1 MPQENTKRREV
12 LAAIESVGAIADLAA
27 KKDGQY
33 EYEIDLEVIV
43 YGRNYNGKLVGPYV
57 RLLSYAPG
65 EEIVREGEWG
75 GNTFY
80 IVVAGRADVYGATP
94 QGRAKVAEI
103 PSGVQFGEMSV
114 LAGAQRNATVRAP
127 KDQAIQVLEVQRPA
141 LRLLRKLPT
150 FGQTLDAAYRKH
162 GRANL
167 IREIAKITELSND
180 AISQLESI
188 SKFRV
193 YAKNHALFRAGELA
207 NRLYVLKSG
216 WARLTPKTQLTNIAN
231 VPGAGNGGSPARN
244 WNAKS
249 VETYVGP
256 SHCFG
261 VDAITRDGEWEYTCT
276 LMERSEVLE
285 ISISKLRQQPE
296 LRETLLLAFS
306 GMAVPTESKAWLESR
321 EPAPVAR
328 AQEDLIETGLVD
340 ATNLLVMDMDLCV
353 RCGNCSMACH
363 QIHGQSRL
371 VRRGI
376 HISRPVSLKKNSSYQ
391 SVLAPA
397 VCLHCKDPE
406 CLTGCPTGSLA
417 RFPDGQVDIAYK
429 TCIGCADCATQC
441 PYNAISMIPRQA
453 AGGDKE
459 KSKAGDKKKNG
470 KGDQEK
476 GGPGGRWKRWLGL
489 AAEPLPPAVEQTDDL
504 LAVKCNL
511 CAGTPLNP
519 DGVKRP
525 AYSCEESCPTGALLR
540 VDPRSYFAEIK
551 NIEGLVFKGP
561 TQAIARHTSHK
572 DFGKRITHAIGIAV
586 TLLSIGL
593 TILGLMDYGLET
605 PIVGAWFDLRW
616 FTGIFGLI
624 GIAGVMTYPIRKQ
637 IYKRRAGPLR
647 YWMLGH
653 SYLGVIAGAV
663 LLLHGGTNS
672 GGTLTTALMIS
683 FDLVILTGLF
693 GILCYFVAPRML
705 TKIEGQPL
713 LIEDLIERRD
723 ELREE
728 LGATMAAASPEAR
741 KLIRKRVLKRCLSLP
756 FLFRQYL
763 RRESLEQ
770 LTAMIN
776 RELKPVAKSL
786 SAYEQGNFF
795 SAVEKA
801 VTMRRVDALIYLHH
815 SLKMWLAPHV
825 IVTSLMLALMIVH
838 IVQVIYFLAR

>member
-12 LAAIESVGAIADLAA
+12 LAAIESVGAIADLTA
-27 KKDGQY
+27 KKEGHY
-33 EYEIDLEVIV
+33 EYEIDLEVII
-43 YGRNYNGKLVGPYV
+43 YGRNYSGKQVGPYV
-57 RLLSYAPG
+57 RLLTFAPG

-75 GNTFY
+75 GNVFF
-80 IVVAGRADVYGATP
+80 IVVAGRADVYGVTP
-94 QGRAKVAEI
+94 QGPAKVAEI
-103 PSGVQFGEMSV
+103 PAGVQFGEMAV
-114 LAGAQRNATVRAP
+114 LAGTQRNATVRAP
-127 KDQAIQVLEVQRPA
+127 KDRPVQVLEVQRPA

-150 FGQTLDAAYRKH
+150 FGQALDATYRKH
-162 GRANL
+162 GRSNL
-167 IREIAKITELSND
+167 IREIAKVTDLSGE

-193 YAKNHALFRAGELA
+193 FAKNHALFRAGELA

-216 WARLTPKTQLTNIAN
+216 WARLTPKTQLMNIESAGENAN
-231 VPGAGNGGSPARN
+231 GRGLTRN
-244 WNAKS
+244 WNKKS

-306 GMAVPTESKAWLESR
+306 GMAIPTEAKAWLESR
-321 EPAPVAR
+321 EPAPVAK
-328 AQEDLIETGLVD
+328 AQEELIETGLVD

-376 HISRPVSLKKNSSYQ
+376 HVNRPITLKKNSSYQ
-391 SVLAPA
+391 SLLAPA

-406 CLTGCPTGSLA
+406 CLTGCPTGAIA
-417 RFPDGQVDIAYK
+417 RFSDGQVDIDYK

-441 PYNAISMIPRQA
+441 PYNAISMVPRK
-453 AGGDKE
+453 GKGPDKE
-459 KSKAGDKKKNG
+459 NG
-470 KGDQEK
+470 KHDGK
-476 GGPGGRWKRWLGL
+476 LKSLLRL
-489 AAEPLPPAVEQTDDL
+489 AAEPLPPAVEQTDEL

-511 CAGTPLNP
+511 CAGTSLNP
-519 DGVKRP
+519 QGAKRQ

-540 VDPRSYFAEIK
+540 VDPSSYFAEIK
-551 NIEGLVFKGP
+551 NIEGLIFKGP

-572 DFGKRITHAIGIAV
+572 DTGKRITHAIGIII
-586 TLLSIGL
+586 TLASIAL
-593 TILGLMDYGLET
+593 TVLGLLDYGLESPLLGSWFDMRWLT
-605 PIVGAWFDLRW
+605 GIVGLV
-616 FTGIFGLI
+616 GIV
-624 GIAGVMTYPIRKQ
+624 GVMAYPVRKQ

-647 YWMLGH
+647 YWMLSH
-653 SYLGVIAGAV
+653 SYLGVLGGTV
-663 LLLHGGTNS
+663 LLLHGGVES
-672 GGTLTTALMIS
+672 GGALTTALMIS

-705 TKIEGQPL
+705 TRIEGQPL
-713 LIEDLIERRD
+713 LIEDLLARRE

-741 KLIRKRVLKRCLSLP
+741 DVIKKRVLKRCLSMG
-756 FLFRQYL
+756 FLLRQYF
-763 RRESLEQ
+763 RRESLDQ
-770 LTAMIN
+770 LVGAVSGAF
-776 RELKPVAKSL
+776 KPAAKSL

-801 VTMRRVDALIYLHH
+801 VTLRRIDALIYMHQ
-815 SLKMWLAPHV
+815 SLKLWLAPHV

-838 IVQVIYFLAR
+838 IIQVIFFLAR

>member
-12 LAAIESVGAIADLAA
+12 LAAIESVGAIADLTA
-27 KKDGQY
+27 KRDGHY
-33 EYEIDLEVIV
+33 EYELDLEVIV
-43 YGRNYNGKLVGPYV
+43 YGRNYSGKQVGPYV
-57 RLLSYAPG
+57 RLLTFAPG
-65 EEIVREGEWG
+65 EDIVREGEWG
-75 GNTFY
+75 GNAFF
-80 IVVAGRADVYGATP
+80 IVVAGRADVYVGAP
-94 QGRAKVAEI
+94 QGQSKVAEI
-103 PSGVQFGEMSV
+103 PAGVQFGEMSV
-114 LAGAQRNATVRAP
+114 LAGTQRNATVRAP
-127 KDQAIQVLEVQRPA
+127 KDRPVQVLEVQRPA

-150 FGQTLDAAYRKH
+150 FGQALDATYRKH
-162 GRANL
+162 GRSNL
-167 IREIAKITELSND
+167 IQEIAKITDLSGE

-216 WARLTPKTQLTNIAN
+216 WARLTPKTQLLNIES
-231 VPGAGNGGSPARN
+231 GGEDSNGRGVTRN
-244 WNAKS
+244 WNKKS

-285 ISISKLRQQPE
+285 VSISKLRQQPE

-306 GMAVPTESKAWLESR
+306 GMAVPTEAKAWLQSR
-321 EPAPVAR
+321 EPAPVAK
-328 AQEDLIETGLVD
+328 AQEELIETGLVD

-376 HISRPVSLKKNSSYQ
+376 HVNRPVTLKKNSSYQ
-391 SVLAPA
+391 SLLAPA

-406 CLTGCPTGSLA
+406 CLTGCPTGAIA
-417 RFPDGQVDIAYK
+417 RFSDGQVDIDYK

-441 PYNAISMIPRQA
+441 PYEAISMIPR
-453 AGGDKE
+453 
-459 KSKAGDKKKNG
+459 KAREGNKGNGSNG
-470 KGDQEK
+470 KL
-476 GGPGGRWKRWLGL
+476 KRLLRL

-519 DGVKRP
+519 KGAKRQ

-540 VDPRSYFAEIK
+540 VDPSSYFAEIK
-551 NIEGLVFKGP
+551 NIEGLIFKGP

-572 DFGKRITHAIGIAV
+572 DAGKRFMHALGIIITLVSIA
-586 TLLSIGL
+586 L
-593 TILGLMDYGLET
+593 TVLGLIDYGLET
-605 PIVGAWFDLRW
+605 PLLGSWFDMRWLTGIVG
-616 FTGIFGLI
+616 FTGIV
-624 GIAGVMTYPIRKQ
+624 GVMAYPVRKQ

-647 YWMLGH
+647 YWLLSH
-653 SYLGVIAGAV
+653 SYLGVIGGTV
-663 LLLHGGTNS
+663 LLLHGGVQS
-672 GGTLTTALMIS
+672 GGALTTALMIS

-693 GILCYFVAPRML
+693 GILVYYVAPRML
-705 TKIEGQPL
+705 TRIEGQPL
-713 LIEDLIERRD
+713 LLDDLLSRRE

-741 KLIRKRVLKRCLSLP
+741 KLLKKRVLKRCLSLR
-756 FLFRQYL
+756 FLLRQYL
-763 RRESLEQ
+763 RRESLDQ
-770 LTAMIN
+770 LISAVGSA
-776 RELKPVAKSL
+776 LKPAAKSL

-795 SAVEKA
+795 SAIEKA
-801 VTMRRVDALIYLHH
+801 VTMRRVDSLIYLHQ
-815 SLKMWLAPHV
+815 SLKLWLAPHV
-825 IVTSLMLALMIVH
+825 ILTSLMLALMIVH
-838 IVQVIYFLAR
+838 IIQVIYFLAR

>member
-1 MPQENTKRREV
+1 MPHENTKRREV

-80 IVVAGRADVYGATP
+80 IVVAGRAEVYGATP

-114 LAGAQRNATVRAP
+114 LAGTQRNATVRAP
-127 KDQAIQVLEVQRPA
+127 KDQSIQVLEVQRPA

-167 IREIAKITELSND
+167 IQEIAKITELSKE
-180 AISQLESI
+180 AISQLEGI

-193 YAKNHALFRAGELA
+193 FAKNHALFRAGELA
-207 NRLYVLKSG
+207 NKLYVLKSG
-216 WARLTPKTQLTNIAN
+216 WARLTPKTQLMNIAN
-231 VPGAGNGGSPARN
+231 GAGAANGGNPARN
-244 WNAKS
+244 WNSKS

-306 GMAVPTESKAWLESR
+306 GMAIPTESKAWLESR

-376 HISRPVSLKKNSSYQ
+376 HINRPVGLKKNSSYQ
-391 SVLAPA
+391 SVLAPE

-406 CLTGCPTGSLA
+406 CLTGCPTGAIA
-417 RFPDGQVDIAYK
+417 RFSDGQVDIDYK

-441 PYNAISMIPRQA
+441 PYNAISMIPRK
-453 AGGDKE
+453 AGAGDKGKQGDKE
-459 KSKAGDKKKNG
+459 KG
-470 KGDQEK
+470 KK
-476 GGPGGRWKRWLGL
+476 GGRENANGRGKWKGWLGL

-504 LAVKCNL
+504 LAGKCNL

-519 DGVKRP
+519 EGVKRP

-572 DFGKRITHAIGIAV
+572 DLGKRVTHAIGIIV
-586 TLLSIGL
+586 TLITIGL
-593 TILGLMDYGLET
+593 TILGLLDYGLES
-605 PIVGAWFDLRW
+605 PLIGAWFDLRW
-616 FTGIFGLI
+616 IT
-624 GIAGVMTYPIRKQ
+624 GIAGFIGIVGLMTYPVRKQ

-653 SYLGVIAGAV
+653 SYLGVIAGTV
-663 LLLHGGTNS
+663 LLLHGGTES
-672 GGTLTTALMIS
+672 GGALTTALMIS

-693 GILCYFVAPRML
+693 GILVYFVAPRML

-713 LIEDLIERRD
+713 LIEDLIERRE

-728 LGATMAAASPEAR
+728 LGATMAAASPEAE
-741 KLIRKRVLKRCLSLP
+741 KLIRKRVLKRCLSLG
-756 FLFRQYL
+756 FLLRQYL
-763 RRESLEQ
+763 RRESLDQ
-770 LTAMIN
+770 LIGAVGGA
-776 RELKPVAKSL
+776 LKPSTKSL

-795 SAVEKA
+795 SAIEKA
-801 VTMRRVDALIYLHH
+801 VTMRRVDALIYLHQ
-815 SLKMWLAPHV
+815 SLKLWLAPHV

-838 IVQVIYFLAR
+838 IIQVIYFLAR

>member
-12 LAAIESVGAIADLAA
+12 LAAIESVGAIADLTA
-27 KKDGQY
+27 KKEGHY
-33 EYEIDLEVIV
+33 EYEIDLEVII
-43 YGRNYNGKLVGPYV
+43 YGRNYSGKQVGPYV
-57 RLLSYAPG
+57 RLLTFAPG

-75 GNTFY
+75 GNAFF
-80 IVVAGRADVYGATP
+80 IVVAGRADVYGVTP
-94 QGRAKVAEI
+94 QGPAKVAEI
-103 PSGVQFGEMSV
+103 PAGVQFGEMAV
-114 LAGAQRNATVRAP
+114 LAGTQRNATVRAP
-127 KDQAIQVLEVQRPA
+127 KDRPVQVLEVQRPA

-150 FGQTLDAAYRKH
+150 FGQALDATYRKH
-162 GRANL
+162 GRSNL
-167 IREIAKITELSND
+167 IREIAKVTDLSGE
-180 AISQLESI
+180 AIGQLESI

-216 WARLTPKTQLTNIAN
+216 WARLTPKTHLMNIESAGDGANGRGLT
-231 VPGAGNGGSPARN
+231 RN
-244 WNAKS
+244 WNKKS

-306 GMAVPTESKAWLESR
+306 GMAIPTEAKAWLESR
-321 EPAPVAR
+321 EPAPVAK
-328 AQEDLIETGLVD
+328 AQEELIETGLVD
-340 ATNLLVMDMDLCV
+340 ATNLLVMDMELCV

-376 HISRPVSLKKNSSYQ
+376 HINRPVTLKKNSSYQ
-391 SVLAPA
+391 SLLAPA

-406 CLTGCPTGSLA
+406 CLTGCPTGAIA
-417 RFPDGQVDIAYK
+417 RFSDGQVDIDHK

-441 PYNAISMIPRQA
+441 PYEAISMVPLKAKGR
-453 AGGDKE
+453 DKE
-459 KSKAGDKKKNG
+459 NG
-470 KGDQEK
+470 KQNGK
-476 GGPGGRWKRWLGL
+476 LKRWLRL
-489 AAEPLPPAVEQTDDL
+489 AAEPLPPAVEQTDEL

-511 CAGTPLNP
+511 CAGTSLNP
-519 DGVKRP
+519 QGAKRQ

-540 VDPRSYFAEIK
+540 VDPGSYFAEIK
-551 NIEGLVFKGP
+551 NIEGLIFKGP

-572 DFGKRITHAIGIAV
+572 DAGKRFMHAIGIIV
-586 TLLSIGL
+586 TLASIAL
-593 TILGLMDYGLET
+593 TVLGLLDYGLES
-605 PIVGAWFDLRW
+605 PLLGSWFDMRW
-616 FTGIFGLI
+616 LTGLVGLV
-624 GIAGVMTYPIRKQ
+624 GIAGVMAYPVRKQ

-647 YWMLGH
+647 YWLLSH
-653 SYLGVIAGAV
+653 SYLGVIGGSV
-663 LLLHGGTNS
+663 LLLHGGVKS
-672 GGTLTTALMIS
+672 GGALTTALMIS

-705 TKIEGQPL
+705 TRIEGQPL
-713 LIEDLIERRD
+713 LIEDLLARRE

-741 KLIRKRVLKRCLSLP
+741 KVIGKRVLKRCLSLG
-756 FLFRQYL
+756 FLLRQYL
-763 RRESLEQ
+763 RRESLDQ
-770 LTAMIN
+770 LVDAVSGA
-776 RELKPVAKSL
+776 LKPAAKSL

-801 VTMRRVDALIYLHH
+801 VTMRRVDALIYLHQ
-815 SLKMWLAPHV
+815 SLKLWLAPHV
-825 IVTSLMLALMIVH
+825 ILTSLMLALMIVH
-838 IVQVIYFLAR
+838 IVQVIFFLAR

>member
-1 MPQENTKRREV
+1 MPQENTKRRDV

-27 KKDGQY
+27 KENGHY

-43 YGRNYNGKLVGPYV
+43 YGRNYNRKQVGPYV
-57 RLLSYAPG
+57 RLLNYAPG
-65 EEIVREGEWG
+65 EEIVREGDWG

-80 IVVAGRADVYGATP
+80 IIVAGQAEVLGNTP
-94 QGRAKVAEI
+94 QGRGKVAEI
-103 PSGVQFGEMSV
+103 PAGVQFGEMSV
-114 LAGAQRNATVRAP
+114 LGGAQRNATVRAP

-141 LRLLRKLPT
+141 LRLLRKLPK
-150 FGQTLDAAYRKH
+150 FGETLDAAYRKH
-162 GRANL
+162 GRANM
-167 IREIAKITELSND
+167 IQEIAKITELSPNT
-180 AISQLESI
+180 INQLEAI

-193 YAKNHALFRAGELA
+193 FAKNHALFRAGELA

-216 WARLTPKTQLTNIAN
+216 WARLAPKTRLMNITESN
-231 VPGAGNGGSPARN
+231 GAGRN
-244 WNAKS
+244 WNAKAG
-249 VETYVGP
+249 ETYVGP

-285 ISISKLRQQPE
+285 ISISKLRQLPE

-306 GMAVPTESKAWLESR
+306 GMAVPNEAQAWMESR

-376 HISRPVSLKKNSSYQ
+376 HINRPVSIKKNSSYQ
-391 SVLAPA
+391 SLLAPA

-406 CLTGCPTGSLA
+406 CLTGCPTGAIA
-417 RFPDGQVDIAYK
+417 RFPDGQVDIDSK

-441 PYNAISMIPRQA
+441 PYNAISMIPRK
-453 AGGDKE
+453 AGEGDKE
-459 KSKAGDKKKNG
+459 KGREG
-470 KGDQEK
+470 KGWK
-476 GGPGGRWKRWLGL
+476 GWLRL
-489 AAEPLPPAVEQTDDL
+489 ASEPLPAAVEQTDDL

-511 CAGTPLNP
+511 CAGTSLNP
-519 DGVKRP
+519 EGAKRP
-525 AYSCEESCPTGALLR
+525 AFSCEENCPTGALLR

-551 NIEGLVFKGP
+551 NIEGLTFKGP

-572 DFGKRITHAIGIAV
+572 DSGKRLAHAIGLVV

-593 TILGLMDYGLET
+593 TVLGLMNYGLET
-605 PIVGAWFDLRW
+605 PLAGSWFDLRW
-616 FTGIFGLI
+616 ITGLI
-624 GIAGVMTYPIRKQ
+624 GLAGIAGVMAYPVRKQ

-663 LLLHGGTNS
+663 LLLHGGTES
-672 GGTLTTALMIS
+672 GGVLTTSLMIS

-693 GILCYFVAPRML
+693 GILCYFAAPRML
-705 TKIEGQPL
+705 TRIEGQPL
-713 LIEDLIERRD
+713 LIEDLTAR
-723 ELREE
+723 REE
-728 LGATMAAASPEAR
+728 LSEELAATMAAASPKAR
-741 KLIRKRVLKRCLSLP
+741 EVIKTRVLKRALSLP
-756 FLFRQYL
+756 FLLRQYV

-770 LTAMIN
+770 LIVAVN
-776 RELKPVAKSL
+776 RELKPAAASL

-795 SAVEKA
+795 SSVEKA
-801 VTMRRVDALIYLHH
+801 VTMRRVDALIYLHQV
-815 SLKMWLAPHV
+815 LKLWLAPHV
-825 IVTSLMLALMIVH
+825 IFTSLMLALMLVH
-838 IVQVIYFLAR
+838 IIQVVYFLAR